1 MHLSTAMRFMGVLL
15 VLLMINGINCQD
27 ASDEESGRKQQDEER
42 QAAQKLQEEIETAH
56 ANDPKDPLQLASR
69 TLERAFD
76 RFNDG
81 KKEISGFKLMS
92 TLNRAA
98 GEPRLLL
105 IRIFELM
112 DKNMDGRISNEEF
125 TSLYMAP
132 VAYPD
137 RAIELMF
144 KLHDLDKNGY
154 ISQWEYLRHSLTIDG
169 INQNV
174 QDKWIEAGQ
183 KIKQQDVNGD
193 GLVDLTEF
201 TLFVVWQVNVG
212 IARQKEKGNKFDK
225 NQVFHKK

>member
-1 MHLSTAMRFMGVLL
+1 MHSKSTIRFAWIVLVVLL
-15 VLLMINGINCQD
+15 INAINCQD
-27 ASDEESGRKQQDEER
+27 ASDEETGRKQQDDER
-42 QAAQKLQEEIETAH
+42 KAAQQLQEEIERTH
-56 ANDPKDPLQLASR
+56 ANDPKDPLQLSGR

-76 RFNDG
+76 RFNVG
-81 KKEISGFKLMS
+81 KKEISVFKLLS

-98 GEPRLLL
+98 GEPRLYL

-212 IARQKEKGNKFDK
+212 IAKQKDKGQMK
-225 NQVFHKK
+225 N